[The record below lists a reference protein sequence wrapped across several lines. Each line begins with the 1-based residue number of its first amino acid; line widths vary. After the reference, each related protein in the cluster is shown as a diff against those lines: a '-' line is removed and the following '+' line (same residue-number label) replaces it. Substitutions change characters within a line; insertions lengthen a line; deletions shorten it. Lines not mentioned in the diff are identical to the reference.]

1 MATDMQSILNGIPGQ
16 GSRSTSEMRDR
27 NDELPRAASSKR
39 FDAWLGSAEASRA
52 GTGQDKVN
60 MRHKSVSHAR
70 ATTHFNSTSGA
81 EKDTHASAPAAHEQ
95 TIRGNEGTKEQAAE
109 VSDDDQNDKTADESH
124 AKSKEAAAVPSDMLL
139 AGMFPQSAQAVA
151 QANQP
156 SDRQPNDT
164 EAAAGDVTS
173 TQPAFTA
180 ASDSTSQV
188 SAQAASAVQS
198 VPAQGQSAA
207 DKPARAGA
215 DQAADVSTKEAGMI
229 DAPLSPHLQ
238 DQQAYGEIEVD
249 LTDGESPNA
258 TLEPN
263 GMKAAAAM
271 AMQAGEP
278 KPSPAAIAPQADV
291 PPALAPAM
299 QPGLSSEGQ
308 GTWSSEEFSGE
319 DRQQFGDS
327 RGGVDLSNLNPVQAD
342 DSTLRAQFLERLTS
356 VTQQSLPSN
365 DSASGRS
372 DAGTAPILHAA
383 ESERLTELRG
393 ASPFAQSVTLDLDP
407 LDMGQLRVRVMMTD
421 QTVHA
426 HIRTEHGELGQG
438 LLQQG
443 PSLESS
449 LRMTGLEMGMLRV
462 TVDQQQQGR
471 GDNAW
476 VFQQQQERPAPGPGH
491 PSTPGEEE
499 RAARADHG
507 YHNSGHVSFFA

>member
-1 MATDMQSILNGIPGQ
+1 
-16 GSRSTSEMRDR
+16 
-27 NDELPRAASSKR
+27 
-39 FDAWLGSAEASRA
+39 
-52 GTGQDKVN
+52 
-60 MRHKSVSHAR
+60 
-70 ATTHFNSTSGA
+70 
-81 EKDTHASAPAAHEQ
+81 
-95 TIRGNEGTKEQAAE
+95 
-109 VSDDDQNDKTADESH
+109 
-124 AKSKEAAAVPSDMLL
+124 
-139 AGMFPQSAQAVA
+139 
-151 QANQP
+151 
-156 SDRQPNDT
+156 
-164 EAAAGDVTS
+164 
-173 TQPAFTA
+173 
-180 ASDSTSQV
+180 
-188 SAQAASAVQS
+188 
-198 VPAQGQSAA
+198 
-207 DKPARAGA
+207 
-215 DQAADVSTKEAGMI
+215 
-229 DAPLSPHLQ
+229 
-238 DQQAYGEIEVD
+238 
-249 LTDGESPNA
+249 
-258 TLEPN
+258 
-263 GMKAAAAM
+263 
-271 AMQAGEP
+271 MQAGEP